1 MVHFQVPKKYYSDL
15 ILFESVARHGSLT
28 KAGQEC
34 GLSQSGMSRRIA
46 ALEREFEAP
55 LFHRR
60 GRQLEITALGA
71 RVAEQVKLGLDVMND
86 HWPLLSERQDM
97 ERPLRIGT
105 LPSIGAIWLSRTL
118 RAFSEAYPSA
128 KLSVSEIESD
138 FSKGHKDRV
147 TWSSDD
153 YDLVLTWGR
162 GGWKGFETVHLMDEV
177 LVPVCA
183 PEFKDQHEFSSIREV
198 DSSLIIDHVTRDPTL
213 RRRWQEKF
221 GLPTSTS
228 NAKYEFEH
236 IFLFLEALRQGMGLA
251 IVPEIVVAEDLR
263 TKRLSY
269 ATEERFS
276 TGESYWLVGTKM
288 AFQRAPV
295 RNFTDWVLS
304 QKAMS
309 GKTAKPRVSQA

>member
-1 MVHFQVPKKYYSDL
+1 MHFQIPKKYYSDL

-86 HWPLLSERQDM
+86 HWPLLSERQDI

-105 LPSIGAIWLSRTL
+105 LPSIGAVWLSRKL
-118 RAFSEAYPSA
+118 RGFSEAYPSA

-138 FSKGHKDRV
+138 FSTGHKDRV
-147 TWSSDD
+147 TWSSDE

-183 PEFKDQHEFSSIREV
+183 PEFKEHHGFNSIRDV
-198 DSSLIIDHVTRDPTL
+198 DPSLIIDHVTRDPNL
-213 RRRWQEKF
+213 RRGWQERF
-221 GLPTSTS
+221 GLTTGASDS
-228 NAKYEFEH
+228 KYEFEH
-236 IFLFLEALRQGMGLA
+236 VFLFLEALRQGMGLA
-251 IVPEIVVAEDLR
+251 IVPEIIVSEDLR
-263 TKRLSY
+263 TKRLTH
-269 ATEERFS
+269 ATKERFS

-295 RNFTDWVLS
+295 RNFTDWVTS
-304 QKAMS
+304 QMTSARS
-309 GKTAKPRVSQA
+309 STQRQAKQA